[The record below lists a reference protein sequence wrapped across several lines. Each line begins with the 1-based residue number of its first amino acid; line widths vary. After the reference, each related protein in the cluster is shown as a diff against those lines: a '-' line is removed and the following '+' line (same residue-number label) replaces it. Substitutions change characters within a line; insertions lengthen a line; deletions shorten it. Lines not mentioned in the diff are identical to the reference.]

1 MRNLLRCLSLAALLL
16 AAMTGALSA
25 KIQSSSPVLEACEN
39 GGECS
44 VSGAACVHSGQ
55 CGGGQTCVCY

>member
-1 MRNLLRCLSLAALLL
+1 MRNLLRCLFLAFVLV
-16 AAMTGALSA
+16 AAMTGVLSA
-25 KIQSSSPVLEACEN
+25 KSQPSSPVLEACEN

-55 CGGGQTCVCY
+55 CGGGQTFVCF